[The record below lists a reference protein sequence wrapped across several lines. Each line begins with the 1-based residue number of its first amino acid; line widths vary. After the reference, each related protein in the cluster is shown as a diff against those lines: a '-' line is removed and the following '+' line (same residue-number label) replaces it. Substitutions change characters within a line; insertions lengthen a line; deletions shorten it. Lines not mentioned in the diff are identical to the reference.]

1 MNDVLLDAGNIR
13 LYWNRVEVVS
23 GLIFKKTNVYYY
35 SDFYSVKASGKT
47 LTIKKSAMKNA
58 IMLQFKNK
66 KKQAKEA
73 LDIINSHKQ

>member
-1 MNDVLLDAGNIR
+1 M
-13 LYWNRVEVVS
+13 
-23 GLIFKKTNVYYY
+23 
-35 SDFYSVKASGKT
+35 KASGKT

-66 KKQAKEA
+66 KQAKEA

>member
-47 LTIKKSAMKNA
+47 LTIKKPAMKNA
-58 IMLQFKNK
+58 IMLQLKN